1 LYIDLVEASVD
12 GNDEGASIWWLII
25 LLILCVV
32 GTLIYGAAWLRRRYN
47 NKIVIVALKSRPA
60 SHENPMYGVTARRCV
75 EAAPRPIAE
84 AVRLATHANPTYE
97 SVGADAI
104 GLPGVVYS
112 VPTAEGGSVYATVAG
127 PNDAHALGPCDTV
140 MDSTLPA
147 EEGVANG
154 VYTMAPYDTVMS
166 FAIPT
171 EDGGSVICSTSA
183 SSQHTDFA
191 LKPNAM
197 YASQQP
203 GHIGVQDAS
212 STAYEVCD
220 SDASVLGRDMAW
232 EPSAAGS
239 AAAYQTA
246 IEPRGRPGHGSD
258 TYLTIGGT
266 PGVTGEVSP
275 PSPRGSGGPAHAA
288 PRPAHVAAATSPGT
302 WEHGDYGNAD
312 ANGGGGSPYTS
323 QDGATPANSIAQD
336 ESVYQDGET
345 ETDETDDGTGYFEV
359 GDTSV
364 EHQC

>member
-1 LYIDLVEASVD
+1 MEASVD
-12 GNDEGASIWWLII
+12 EKDEGASIWWLII

-75 EAAPRPIAE
+75 EAVPRPIAE

-97 SVGADAI
+97 SVT
-104 GLPGVVYS
+104 
-112 VPTAEGGSVYATVAG
+112 PTAEGGSVYATVAG
-127 PNDAHALGPCDTV
+127 PNDAHAIGPCDTV
-140 MDSTLPA
+140 MGFTLPA

-154 VYTMAPYDTVMS
+154 AYTMAPYDTVMS

-171 EDGGSVICSTSA
+171 EDGGSMVCSTRA
-183 SSQHTDFA
+183 SSQHTGIV
-191 LKPNAM
+191 LQPNAM
-197 YASQQP
+197 YKSQQP
-203 GHIGVQDAS
+203 GHVGVQDAS

-220 SDASVLGRDMAW
+220 SDAGVLGRDMAW

-246 IEPRGRPGHGSD
+246 IEPRGRPGYGSD

-312 ANGGGGSPYTS
+312 ANGGGGSPCTS

-336 ESVYQDGET
+336 ESVCQDGDGPPDK
-345 ETDETDDGTGYFEV
+345 TDNGTGYFEV